1 MLMKVKE
8 QVDSKELLD
17 TIVEG
22 ILLKKGQ
29 EIVNLDFAD
38 LENIVFSNFIICQG
52 NSNIQ
57 VEAITQ
63 SVKKLVKEELN
74 ENPLHIEGLE
84 NTQWVLMDYG
94 DVLVHI
100 FQKEFRDFYKLEE
113 LWADTKIE
121 KIDK

>member
-8 QVDSKELLD
+8 QADIKDLLD
-17 TIVEG
+17 TIIEG

-29 EIVNLDFAD
+29 EIVNLDFAK
-38 LENIVFSNFIICQG
+38 LENTVCSNFIICQG

-84 NTQWVLMDYG
+84 NAYWILMDYG
-94 DVLVHI
+94 DVFVHI

-113 LWADTKIE
+113 LWADAKIE
-121 KIDK
+121 KID

>member
-1 MLMKVKE
+1 MKVKE
-8 QVDSKELLD
+8 QVDNGGLLD
-17 TIVEG
+17 IIIEG

-38 LENIVFSNFIICQG
+38 LENAVCSNFIICHA

-63 SVKKLVKEELN
+63 SVKERVKEELN

-84 NTQWVLMDYG
+84 NAHWVLLDYG
-94 DVLVHI
+94 DVLVHV
-100 FQKEFRDFYKLEE
+100 FQEEFRDFYKLEE
-113 LWADTKIE
+113 LWADAKIE

>member
-8 QVDSKELLD
+8 QADIQDLLD
-17 TIVEG
+17 TIIEG

-29 EIVNLDFAD
+29 EIVNLDFAK
-38 LENIVFSNFIICQG
+38 LENTVCSNFIICQG

-84 NTQWVLMDYG
+84 NAYWILMDYG
-94 DVLVHI
+94 DVFVHI

-113 LWADTKIE
+113 LWADAKIE
-121 KIDK
+121 KID

>member
-1 MLMKVKE
+1 MKVKE
-8 QVDSKELLD
+8 QADIKDLLD
-17 TIVEG
+17 KIIEG

-38 LENIVFSNFIICQG
+38 LENAVCSNFIICQG

-63 SVKKLVKEELN
+63 SIKKLVKEELN

-84 NTQWVLMDYG
+84 NAYWILMDYG

-100 FQKEFRDFYKLEE
+100 FQKKFRDFYKLEE
-113 LWADTKIE
+113 LWADAKIE
-121 KIDK
+121 KINK

>member
-8 QVDSKELLD
+8 QADIQDLLD
-17 TIVEG
+17 TIIEG

-29 EIVNLDFAD
+29 EIVNLDFAK
-38 LENIVFSNFIICQG
+38 LENTVCSNFIICQG

-74 ENPLHIEGLE
+74 ETPLHIEGLE
-84 NTQWVLMDYG
+84 NAHWILMDYG
-94 DVLVHI
+94 DVFVHI

-113 LWADTKIE
+113 LWADAKIE
-121 KIDK
+121 KID

>member
-1 MLMKVKE
+1 MKVKE
-8 QVDSKELLD
+8 QADIKDLLD
-17 TIVEG
+17 KIIEG

-38 LENIVFSNFIICQG
+38 LENAVCSNFIICQG

-63 SVKKLVKEELN
+63 SIKKLVKEELN

-84 NTQWVLMDYG
+84 NAYWILIDYG

-100 FQKEFRDFYKLEE
+100 FQKKFRDFYKLEE
-113 LWADTKIE
+113 LWADAKIE
-121 KIDK
+121 KINK

>member
-1 MLMKVKE
+1 MKVKE
-8 QVDSKELLD
+8 QADNKDLLD
-17 TIVEG
+17 TIIEG

-29 EIVNLDFAD
+29 KIVNIDFAD
-38 LENIVFSNFIICQG
+38 LENRVCSNFIICQG

-84 NTQWVLMDYG
+84 N
-94 DVLVHI
+94 
-100 FQKEFRDFYKLEE
+100 
-113 LWADTKIE
+113 A
-121 KIDK
+121 

>member
-8 QVDSKELLD
+8 QEEIKDLLS
-17 TIVEG
+17 TIIEG

-29 EIVNLDFAD
+29 EIVNLGFAE
-38 LENIVFSNFIICQG
+38 LENSVCSNFIICHG

-74 ENPLHIEGLE
+74 ENPMHIEGIE
-84 NTQWVLMDYG
+84 NAHWILMDYG
-94 DVLVHI
+94 DVFVHI
-100 FQKEFRDFYKLEE
+100 FQKKFRDFYKLEE
-113 LWADTKIE
+113 LWADAKIE
-121 KIDK
+121 KID

>member
-8 QVDSKELLD
+8 QADIKDLLD
-17 TIVEG
+17 TIIEG

-29 EIVNLDFAD
+29 EIVNLDFAK
-38 LENIVFSNFIICQG
+38 LENTVCSNFIICQG

-63 SVKKLVKEELN
+63 SVKKLVKEELK

-84 NTQWVLMDYG
+84 NAHWILMDYG
-94 DVLVHI
+94 DVFVHI

-113 LWADTKIE
+113 LWADAKIE
-121 KIDK
+121 KID

>member
-1 MLMKVKE
+1 MKVKE
-8 QVDSKELLD
+8 QVDNGGLLD
-17 TIVEG
+17 IIIEG

-38 LENIVFSNFIICQG
+38 LENAVCSNFIICHA

-63 SVKKLVKEELN
+63 SVKERIKEELN

-84 NTQWVLMDYG
+84 NAHWVLLDYG
-94 DVLVHI
+94 DVLVHV
-100 FQKEFRDFYKLEE
+100 FQEEFRDFYKLEE
-113 LWADTKIE
+113 LWADAKIE

>member
-1 MLMKVKE
+1 MKDKE
-8 QVDSKELLD
+8 QVDNGGLLD
-17 TIVEG
+17 IIIEG

-38 LENIVFSNFIICQG
+38 LENAVCSNFIICHA

-63 SVKKLVKEELN
+63 SVKERIKEELN

-84 NTQWVLMDYG
+84 NAHWVLLDYG
-94 DVLVHI
+94 DVLVHV
-100 FQKEFRDFYKLEE
+100 FQEEFRDFYKLEE
-113 LWADTKIE
+113 LWADAKIE

>member
-1 MLMKVKE
+1 MKVKG
-8 QVDSKELLD
+8 QVDNKDLLD
-17 TIVEG
+17 TIIEG

-29 EIVNLDFAD
+29 EIANLDFAD
-38 LENIVFSNFIICQG
+38 LENSVCSNFIICHG

-84 NTQWVLMDYG
+84 NALDINRLRGCVSTYFSKRIQRFL
-94 DVLVHI
+94 
-100 FQKEFRDFYKLEE
+100 
-113 LWADTKIE
+113 
-121 KIDK
+121 

>member
-1 MLMKVKE
+1 MKVKE
-8 QVDSKELLD
+8 QVDNKDLLD
-17 TIVEG
+17 TIIEG

-29 EIVNLDFAD
+29 EIVNIDFAD
-38 LENIVFSNFIICQG
+38 LENRVCSNFIICQG
-52 NSNIQ
+52 NSNTQ
-57 VEAITQ
+57 VDAITH
-63 SVKKLVKEELN
+63 SVKKLIKEELN

-113 LWADTKIE
+113 LWADAKIE

>member
-1 MLMKVKE
+1 MKVKE
-8 QVDSKELLD
+8 QADIKDLLD
-17 TIVEG
+17 KIIEG

-38 LENIVFSNFIICQG
+38 LENAVCSNFIICQG

-63 SVKKLVKEELN
+63 SIKKLVKEELN

-84 NTQWVLMDYG
+84 NAYWILMDYG

-100 FQKEFRDFYKLEE
+100 FQKKFRDFYKLEE
-113 LWADTKIE
+113 LWADAKIE

>member
-8 QVDSKELLD
+8 QVDNKDLLD
-17 TIVEG
+17 TIIEG

-38 LENIVFSNFIICQG
+38 LENRVCSNFIICQG
-52 NSNIQ
+52 NSNTQ
-57 VEAITQ
+57 VDAITH

-74 ENPLHIEGLE
+74 EIPLHIEGLE
-84 NTQWVLMDYG
+84 NAQWILMDYG
-94 DVLVHI
+94 DVFVHI

-121 KIDK
+121 KID

>member
-1 MLMKVKE
+1 MKGKE
-8 QVDSKELLD
+8 QLENKDLLD
-17 TIVEG
+17 TITEG

-38 LENIVFSNFIICQG
+38 LENAVCSNFIICHG

-63 SVKKLVKEELN
+63 SVRERVKKELD

-84 NTQWVLMDYG
+84 NAHWVLLDYG
-94 DVLVHI
+94 DVLVHV
-100 FQKEFRDFYKLEE
+100 FQEEFRDFYKLEE
-113 LWADTKIE
+113 LWADAKIE

>member
-1 MLMKVKE
+1 MKVKE
-8 QVDSKELLD
+8 QADIKDLLD
-17 TIVEG
+17 TIIEG

-38 LENIVFSNFIICQG
+38 LENAVCSNFIICQG

-63 SVKKLVKEELN
+63 SIKKLVKEELN

-84 NTQWVLMDYG
+84 NAYWILIDYG

-100 FQKEFRDFYKLEE
+100 FQKKFRDFYKLEE

-121 KIDK
+121 KINK

>member
-1 MLMKVKE
+1 MKVKE
-8 QVDSKELLD
+8 QVDNKGLLD
-17 TIVEG
+17 TIIES

-38 LENIVFSNFIICQG
+38 LENAVCSNFIICHG

-63 SVKKLVKEELN
+63 SVKERVKEELN

-84 NTQWVLMDYG
+84 NAHWVLLDYG
-94 DVLVHI
+94 DVFVHV
-100 FQKEFRDFYKLEE
+100 FQEEFRDFYKLEE
-113 LWADTKIE
+113 LWADAKIE